1 MNLIFVILL
10 INIYFK
16 TIKSNSDF
24 INNTHFFECIYSNSI
39 NLCLVNL
46 FKLNQNQNNLYL
58 KIENNDDPY
67 FTIVSSS
74 SFQNKKPTDLDSSE
88 SLTIE
93 RDQQDPNLIRFK
105 NTANGNYLSS
115 DKNGNLFLQTNFNPS
130 QINRTL
136 EQSNFHYLILF
147 IA

>member
-1 MNLIFVILL
+1 M
-10 INIYFK
+10 
-16 TIKSNSDF
+16 
-24 INNTHFFECIYSNSI
+24 
-39 NLCLVNL
+39 
-46 FKLNQNQNNLYL
+46 
-58 KIENNDDPY
+58 
-67 FTIVSSS
+67 
-74 SFQNKKPTDLDSSE
+74 DSSE

>member
-1 MNLIFVILL
+1 M
-10 INIYFK
+10 
-16 TIKSNSDF
+16 
-24 INNTHFFECIYSNSI
+24 SI

-74 SFQNKKPTDLDSSE
+74 SFQSKESTDLDSSE
-88 SLTIE
+88 SCTIE

-130 QINRTL
+130 QINLTL

-147 IA
+147 IS